1 MGIHRDFRR
10 DLGAWGRGLRK
21 EGFCYNEH
29 AAHVPSSH
37 GGSRRFESYSAHQHR
52 VRSESSGLSDASLCA
67 MNAVLTL
74 LLLCLVQPLVVA
86 AEEIGTLT
94 LVEGPLHVIRGTTV
108 LQGAEG
114 VKLHQGDIVES
125 SNPGFAQLEL
135 RGGVVVALGP
145 STRVFFVSHA
155 AKNTEMF
162 VLDGW
167 LKAETG
173 PNAGRYRY
181 SSPFLAATTTDGTVV
196 LHVLGEGADIFVESG
211 SAGISKV
218 SPEGNVGI
226 SGAARAGQFFSRH
239 AGQGINISPRPSSAF
254 VEPMPRPFRD
264 TLPSRLSRFSG
275 KPPEPRRDHE
285 VTYSE
290 IQPWLTIG
298 QSWRK
303 GFIDRFQPRLKD
315 AEFRKALEAHLK
327 DHPEWDPILH
337 PENHPKTAPA
347 AAGDP
352 DREHRR

>member
-1 MGIHRDFRR
+1 
-10 DLGAWGRGLRK
+10 
-21 EGFCYNEH
+21 
-29 AAHVPSSH
+29 
-37 GGSRRFESYSAHQHR
+37 
-52 VRSESSGLSDASLCA
+52 

-218 SPEGNVGI
+218 GPEGNLG
-226 SGAARAGQFFSRH
+226 SPGGARAGQFFARH
-239 AGQGINISPRPSSAF
+239 AGQGVSIYPRPSSAF
-254 VEPMPRPFRD
+254 VEAMPRQFRD
-264 TLPSRLSRFSG
+264 TLPPRVSKFAG
-275 KPPEPRRDHE
+275 KLTEPKHDHE
-285 VTYSE
+285 VSYSE
-290 IQPWLTIG
+290 VQAWLAIG
-298 QSWRK
+298 QTWRK
-303 GFIDRFQPRLKD
+303 GFVERFQPRLKD

-327 DHPEWDPILH
+327 DHPEWDSVLH
-337 PENHPKTAPA
+337 PENSHPS
-347 AAGDP
+347 P
-352 DREHRR
+352 DSEHGR

>member
-1 MGIHRDFRR
+1 
-10 DLGAWGRGLRK
+10 
-21 EGFCYNEH
+21 
-29 AAHVPSSH
+29 
-37 GGSRRFESYSAHQHR
+37 
-52 VRSESSGLSDASLCA
+52 

-337 PENHPKTAPA
+337 PEDRHPKTAPA
-347 AAGDP
+347 AADNP
-352 DREHRR
+352 EREHRR

>member
-1 MGIHRDFRR
+1 
-10 DLGAWGRGLRK
+10 
-21 EGFCYNEH
+21 
-29 AAHVPSSH
+29 
-37 GGSRRFESYSAHQHR
+37 
-52 VRSESSGLSDASLCA
+52 

-74 LLLCLVQPLVVA
+74 LLLSLVQPLAVA
-86 AEEIGTLT
+86 AQEIGTLT

-114 VKLHQGDIVES
+114 VKLHQGDIIES

-167 LKAETG
+167 LKAE
-173 PNAGRYRY
+173 PNAGTYRCA
-181 SSPFLAATTTDGTVV
+181 SPFLAATTTDGTVV

-226 SGAARAGQFFSRH
+226 SGAARSGQFFSRH
-239 AGQGINISPRPSSAF
+239 AGQGTNISPRPSSAF
-254 VEPMPRPFRD
+254 VESMPRPFRD
-264 TLPSRLSRFSG
+264 TLPTRLSRFSG

-290 IQPWLTIG
+290 IQSWLTIG
-298 QSWRK
+298 QAWRK
-303 GFIDRFQPRLKD
+303 GFVERFQPRLKD
-315 AEFRKALEAHLK
+315 AEFRKALEGHLK
-327 DHPEWDPILH
+327 DHPEWDPVLH

-347 AAGDP
+347 AADDP

>member
-1 MGIHRDFRR
+1 
-10 DLGAWGRGLRK
+10 
-21 EGFCYNEH
+21 
-29 AAHVPSSH
+29 
-37 GGSRRFESYSAHQHR
+37 
-52 VRSESSGLSDASLCA
+52 

-337 PENHPKTAPA
+337 PENHHPKTAPA
-347 AAGDP
+347 ASDNSDP
-352 DREHRR
+352 ARRR

>member
-1 MGIHRDFRR
+1 
-10 DLGAWGRGLRK
+10 
-21 EGFCYNEH
+21 
-29 AAHVPSSH
+29 
-37 GGSRRFESYSAHQHR
+37 
-52 VRSESSGLSDASLCA
+52 